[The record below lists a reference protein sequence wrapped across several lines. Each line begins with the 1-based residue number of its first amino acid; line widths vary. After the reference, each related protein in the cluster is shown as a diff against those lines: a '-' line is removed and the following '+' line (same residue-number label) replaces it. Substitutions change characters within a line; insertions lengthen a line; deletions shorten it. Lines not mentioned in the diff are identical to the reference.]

1 MAETAATQTGT
12 HPGIRVFVYGTLK
25 SGHSN
30 AGALRGADYL
40 GRCRLTGGHKL
51 VDLGFYPGLVMD
63 PNPKAEQRTV
73 LGEVYRISREQLAVL
88 DMIEGHPDYY
98 ARMKVTTPWKGAW
111 AYYLPTAY
119 LDAREP
125 VESVDGIQVWRP
137 TDEEIAYVRNC
148 ASAGE

>member
-1 MAETAATQTGT
+1 MTQETTPTNT
-12 HPGIRVFVYGTLK
+12 TGIRVFVYGTLK

-30 AGALRGADYL
+30 AGALRGADFL
-40 GRCRLTGGHKL
+40 GRCRLTAGHRL

-63 PNPKAEQRTV
+63 PSPTAEQRTV
-73 LGEVYRISREQLAVL
+73 LGEVYRISREQLAIL
-88 DMIEGHPDYY
+88 DMIEGHPNYY

-119 LDAREP
+119 LNAREP
-125 VESVDGIQVWRP
+125 VESVDSIQVWRP